1 MMKLQFEE
9 EYSHLKLW
17 SMCNILCELDSFYF
31 IFCEFYFILLAILLS
46 VRNHSFVTL
55 DCWSLHW
62 GKTDWIQF
70 TSMVWKRVWVSPS
83 NLGPFSNSGPQDP
96 LFQSLNITVCSRLDP
111 LFYIQLPLWSSTLSH
126 FFRILRFW
134 QNFSNDIAPMKYQ
147 RNTK

>member
-1 MMKLQFEE
+1 MMKLQLEE
-9 EYSHLKLW
+9 EYSLLKLW

-31 IFCEFYFILLAILLS
+31 IFCHIYYLRYFLVS
-46 VRNHSFVTL
+46 VIVLCVTL

-70 TSMVWKRVWVSPS
+70 TPMVWKRVWVPPS
-83 NLGPFSNSGPQDP
+83 NLVSPRSGPQGP
-96 LFQSLNITVCSRLDP
+96 LFQSLNIIVCSKLGP

-126 FFRILRFW
+126 FFQILRFW
-134 QNFSNDIAPMKYQ
+134 QDFSNDIAPMKYQ

>member
-1 MMKLQFEE
+1 MMKLQLEE
-9 EYSHLKLW
+9 EYSLLKLW

-31 IFCEFYFILLAILLS
+31 IFCHIYYLRYFLVS
-46 VRNHSFVTL
+46 VIVLCFTL

-70 TSMVWKRVWVSPS
+70 TPMVWKRVWVPPS
-83 NLGPFSNSGPQDP
+83 NLVSPRSGPQGP
-96 LFQSLNITVCSRLDP
+96 LFQSLNIIVCSKLDP

-126 FFRILRFW
+126 FFQILRFW
-134 QNFSNDIAPMKYQ
+134 QDFSNDIAPMKYQ

>member
-1 MMKLQFEE
+1 MMKLQLEE
-9 EYSHLKLW
+9 EYSLLKVW
-17 SMCNILCELDSFYF
+17 SMCNILCDLDSFYF
-31 IFCEFYFILLAILLS
+31 IFCHIYYLRYFLVS
-46 VRNHSFVTL
+46 VIVLCVTL

-83 NLGPFSNSGPQDP
+83 NLGPSSNSGPQDP
-96 LFQSLNITVCSRLDP
+96 LFQSLNIIVCSRLDP